1 MPRGVPARN
10 RIHAVLLKSDPAAV
24 QLSSAWQLDS
34 MAEYR
39 GTTGLAA
46 AAGRRRYCTLC
57 AKHGTCVQARDASW
71 KLSVLFP
78 SSSFHPDAKDMLASS
93 LVREILAA
101 SSERAELSAELG
113 RLLQDDKTYRCL
125 LTILGI
131 GPRAPR
137 RSPPHS
143 S

>member
-1 MPRGVPARN
+1 MPARN

-46 AAGRRRYCTLC
+46 AGRRHYCTLC
-57 AKHGTCVQARDASW
+57 ARHGVPVQARDAFW
-71 KLSVLFP
+71 KLSALFP
-78 SSSFHPDAKDMLASS
+78 SLSFHPDAKDMLASS
-93 LVREILAA
+93 LAREILAA
-101 SSERAELSAELG
+101 DSERAKLFSKLG
-113 RLLQDDKTYRCL
+113 CLLQDDKIYRCL
-125 LTILGI
+125 LTIPGI
-131 GPRAPR
+131 GPRVPR